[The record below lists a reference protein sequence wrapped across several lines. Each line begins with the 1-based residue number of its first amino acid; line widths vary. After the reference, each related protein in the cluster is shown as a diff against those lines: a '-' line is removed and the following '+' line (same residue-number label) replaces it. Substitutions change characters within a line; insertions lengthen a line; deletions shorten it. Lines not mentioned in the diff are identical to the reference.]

1 MKRVLLLCLIVFFGM
16 FQNAQAASFKIEAF
30 NMDIVVEADGS
41 AQITETLSYAF
52 DGAYNGILAT
62 IRHHLPAFEIR
73 LFADNGIE
81 LSKVSQIGDVP
92 YTFTVTQQLE
102 ETNIQAYTPGKD
114 DTRVFQIRYQLPEFA
129 LRYRDAGRVN
139 QKLLLATCDY
149 GNASFRIAFPGDDLD
164 AVELYS
170 HGAAFGAH
178 LRREDGAFVFNAGRV
193 SSGDFVEIQSLFP
206 EAWLNKA
213 ETIDEP
219 IREKALLLEQKIR
232 DDFEKASAEREARR
246 RILSM
251 ASMAALALYVFASA
265 AVLMRLSK
273 RYGLKQSLRSV
284 VDTEL
289 SGRYPAAFA
298 EAVYRMRVSA
308 DSLSATLMDLVD
320 KGVLSMTEAEDDICF
335 TRAKL
340 SREKPSS
347 ALLGHQAYLV
357 RWIFKDRDTL
367 WLHSLNAEDDY
378 QKASAFTSSYA
389 KFQRIVMQD
398 VREAGLLHQNSGVI
412 TGWTIA
418 SITFAL
424 LLCVA
429 FALLGQFWFAALSV
443 VAGIALGASFLR
455 VERLTMSGRQYA
467 EALEGFMDN
476 YMDDLHSKPSA
487 VIWRVPIAVALGLTE
502 PLVHWMDANP
512 EVIETYDDYPFWM
525 SMHFH
530 HALLRMDQSVHDVH
544 RHNASVPDPDA
555 SDSSGSGGSSGGG
568 GGSSH
573 GAW

>member
-1 MKRVLLLCLIVFFGM
+1 MKRVLFLFLIVFFGI

-30 NMDIVVEADGS
+30 DMDIVVEADGS

-62 IRHHLPAFEIR
+62 IRHHLPASEIR
-73 LFADNGIE
+73 LFADGGIE
-81 LSKVSQIGDVP
+81 LSKVSKIGDVP
-92 YTFTVTQQLE
+92 YTFTATQHGE

-114 DTRVFQIRYQLPEFA
+114 DTRVFQIQYRLPEFA
-129 LRYRDAGRVN
+129 LRYRDSGRVN

-149 GNASFRIAFPGDDLD
+149 GHASFRITYPGGILD
-164 AVELYS
+164 TVELYT
-170 HGAAFGAH
+170 HGAAFGAP
-178 LRREDGAFVFNAGRV
+178 LRKEGSAFIFNVGHV

-206 EAWLNKA
+206 EEWLNKA

-219 IREKALLLEQKIR
+219 IREKAIALEQKIR
-232 DDFEKASAEREARR
+232 EDFEKASAEREARR

-251 ASMAALALYVFASA
+251 ASMTALTLYVFASA
-265 AVLMRLSK
+265 VALMRLCK
-273 RYGLKQSLRSV
+273 RYGLMQSLRSV
-284 VDTEL
+284 VDTKL

-320 KGVLSMTEAEDDICF
+320 KGVLTMTEAEDDICF
-335 TRAKL
+335 TRAKP

-357 RWIFKDRDTL
+357 RWLFKDRDAL
-367 WLHSLNAEDDY
+367 WLHTLNAEDDY
-378 QKASAFTSSYA
+378 QKASEFTSAYA
-389 KFQRIVMQD
+389 QFQRIVMQD

-412 TGWTIA
+412 TRWTVA
-418 SITFAL
+418 SITLAL
-424 LLCVA
+424 LLCIA
-429 FALLGQFWFAALSV
+429 FALLGQFLFAALSV
-443 VAGIALGASFLR
+443 VAGIVLVASFLR
-455 VERLTMSGRQYA
+455 VERMTMSGRQYA

-476 YMDDLHSKPSA
+476 YIDDLQSKPSA
-487 VIWRVPIAVALGLTE
+487 VIWRVPIAIALGLTE
-502 PLVHWMDANP
+502 PLVHWIDANP
-512 EVIETYDDYPFWM
+512 EVIEAYDDYPFWM
-525 SMHFH
+525 SIHFH
-530 HALLRMDQSVHDVH
+530 HVLLRMDQSVHNLH
-544 RHNASVPDPDA
+544 RHNASVPNPDA
-555 SDSSGSGGSSGGG
+555 SDSSSGGGSSGGG